1 MIGAA
6 QIPCLPR
13 DLQGSWLSG
22 SGSSP
27 STGAEDQPL
36 GCIQPG
42 MKLRSLR
49 ASAPARCCS
58 SAALREASSRCW
70 AASTSSASSAKPW
83 LRPRASSSSSSSG
96 WRNRSARVPSAWAKA
111 RKASSAGRVKG
122 SWARGSVGPCPSA
135 LTLDLAYRATPSWGQ
150 GCHPTAPP
158 CSQGRALRRGKDP
171 LEPSQGWPNRR
182 VKPGVPGQGR
192 TCIGPGH
199 FRRQGHSVLPLE
211 AALARCNRGPLAWPA
226 AAQITPSKAMGFRIG
241 MGRANSSPNP
251 SLEGLLSCLRS
262 RPLSND
268 SEPGG
273 RDGLRGACRLLPA
286 ESARLPGLVG
296 LGVAPGPAFLPC
308 LPPQRL
314 RPPSRPCPV
323 GCA

>member
-1 MIGAA
+1 MISAA

-70 AASTSSASSAKPW
+70 AASTSSASSSKPW

-96 WRNRSARVPSAWAKA
+96 WRSRSARVPSAWAKA

-135 LTLDLAYRATPSWGQ
+135 LTLDLAYRATPPWGQ
-150 GCHPTAPP
+150 GCHPSAPP

-182 VKPGVPGQGR
+182 VKPGVPAHR
-192 TCIGPGH
+192 PPASGPGISAVRAIASCRWRLRWPVAIGARWSGRQRPRSPH
-199 FRRQGHSVLPLE
+199 RRRWDFGLE
-211 AALARCNRGPLAWPA
+211 WGE
-226 AAQITPSKAMGFRIG
+226 QT
-241 MGRANSSPNP
+241 
-251 SLEGLLSCLRS
+251 
-262 RPLSND
+262 
-268 SEPGG
+268 
-273 RDGLRGACRLLPA
+273 
-286 ESARLPGLVG
+286 
-296 LGVAPGPAFLPC
+296 
-308 LPPQRL
+308 LPPTQ
-314 RPPSRPCPV
+314 V
-323 GCA
+323 